1 MNPREKPHPGVSS
14 QDTSR
19 DSILPGWHDA
29 TLFRALVDAA
39 PDATILADEGGR
51 IVLVNQQAEKLFGYC
66 RDELLGKDVELL
78 VPERYRTAHPG
89 HRRQY
94 LQSPRPR
101 PMGSGIDLHALRKD
115 GAEFAAEISLSP
127 IVGEAGT
134 AVAVAIRDVT
144 DRKRAEATFRALV
157 EAAPDATVIVEQ
169 DGTIALVNSQTEHV
183 FGYPRS
189 ELLGRSVEVLLPER
203 FRDVHIGHRARYARD
218 PRVRPMGV
226 GLELLGRRKNG
237 EEFPVEIS
245 LSPLHTE
252 EGTLFSAAIRDI
264 TERKRADEKVRASLQ
279 EKEVLLKEIHHRVKN
294 NLQVT
299 SSMLKLQSA
308 FIGDPGAREMFAES
322 QNRIRSMALVHEKL
336 YQSSD
341 LSRIDIADY
350 VASLAMLL
358 LRSFGVDRDRIS
370 FTLEAEPVF
379 LSIETA
385 VPFGLI
391 VNEVFSNCLKH
402 AFPGT
407 RQGRVVVTIASD
419 EAARLSLCVRDDGV
433 GLPPDLNID
442 ETETLGLQLVK
453 TLVEQLQGRL
463 EINREGG
470 TEVRVHFL
478 AETS

>member
-1 MNPREKPHPGVSS
+1 
-14 QDTSR
+14 
-19 DSILPGWHDA
+19 
-29 TLFRALVDAA
+29 
-39 PDATILADEGGR
+39 
-51 IVLVNQQAEKLFGYC
+51 
-66 RDELLGKDVELL
+66 
-78 VPERYRTAHPG
+78 
-89 HRRQY
+89 
-94 LQSPRPR
+94 
-101 PMGSGIDLHALRKD
+101 
-115 GAEFAAEISLSP
+115 
-127 IVGEAGT
+127 
-134 AVAVAIRDVT
+134 
-144 DRKRAEATFRALV
+144 
-157 EAAPDATVIVEQ
+157 
-169 DGTIALVNSQTEHV
+169 
-183 FGYPRS
+183 
-189 ELLGRSVEVLLPER
+189 
-203 FRDVHIGHRARYARD
+203 
-218 PRVRPMGV
+218 V

>member
-1 MNPREKPHPGVSS
+1 M
-14 QDTSR
+14 SR
-19 DSILPGWHDA
+19 DPILSGWHDA
-29 TLFRALVDAA
+29 KLFHALVDAA
-39 PDATILADEGGR
+39 PDATILTDEDGR
-51 IVLVNQQAEKLFGYC
+51 IALINQQAEKLFGYH
-66 RDELLGKDVELL
+66 RDELLGRHVEIL

-89 HRRQY
+89 HRSRY
-94 LQSPRPR
+94 LDNPRPR
-101 PMGSGIDLHALRKD
+101 PMGSGFDLRALRKD

-144 DRKRAEATFRALV
+144 DRKRAEAKFRALV
-157 EAAPDATVIVEQ
+157 EAAPDATVIVEP

-189 ELLGRSVEVLLPER
+189 ELLGRPVEVLLPGR
-203 FRDVHIGHRARYARD
+203 FRDAHIGHRARYAHD

-237 EEFPVEIS
+237 DEFPVEIS

-252 EGTLFSAAIRDI
+252 EGTLFLAAIRDI
-264 TERKRADEKVRASLQ
+264 TERRRADEKVRASLQ

-308 FIGDPGAREMFAES
+308 YIEDPGARGMFAES

-350 VASLAMLL
+350 VTSLAMLL
-358 LRSFGVDRDRIS
+358 MRSFGVDRARIS
-370 FTLEAEPVF
+370 FALEAEPVF
-379 LSIETA
+379 LSIEAA

-391 VNEVFSNCLKH
+391 VNELLSNCLKH
-402 AFPGT
+402 AFPGA
-407 RQGRVVVTIASD
+407 RAGQILVAIAAG
-419 EAARLSLCVRDDGV
+419 ETGGLTLRVRDDGV
-433 GLPPDLNID
+433 GLPPELNID
-442 ETETLGLQLVK
+442 EAETLGLQLVK
-453 TLVEQLQGRL
+453 TLVEQLEGRL
-463 EINREGG
+463 DVDREGG
-470 TEVRVHFL
+470 TDVRVHFL
-478 AETS
+478 AGTS